1 MRTIS
6 YQELQIILEKHKRW
20 LNGEYGGER
29 ANLKESDLSGA
40 ELSGA
45 NLRVANLRG
54 ADLRGAELSGANLR
68 VANLRGAD
76 LRGAELRGADLR
88 LSDLRDAD
96 LRDADLRR
104 ADLRGADIRRANMIK
119 SDLDF
124 SCLPLWCGGL
134 DINIDDRQAKQIA
147 YHLVRN
153 VLYSKN
159 TSKEAKE
166 AVKPLVDFA
175 NGFHR
180 VEECGKIEY

>member
-6 YQELQIILEKHKRW
+6 YKELQLILEKHKRW
-20 LNGEYGGER
+20 INGEDGGEQAYLR
-29 ANLKESDLSGA
+29 GADLSGA
-40 ELSGA
+40 DLSGA
-45 NLRVANLRG
+45 NLSTAYLIGADLSGANLRGSNLRVANLRG
-54 ADLRGAELSGANLR
+54 SNLSGA
-68 VANLRGAD
+68 
-76 LRGAELRGADLR
+76 
-88 LSDLRDAD
+88 
-96 LRDADLRR
+96 
-104 ADLRGADIRRANMIK
+104 DISK

>member
-20 LNGEYGGER
+20 INGEDGGER
-29 ANLKESDLSGA
+29 ANLRESDL
-40 ELSGA
+40 
-45 NLRVANLRG
+45 
-54 ADLRGAELSGANLR
+54 
-68 VANLRGAD
+68 
-76 LRGAELRGADLR
+76 
-88 LSDLRDAD
+88 
-96 LRDADLRR
+96 
-104 ADLRGADIRRANMIK
+104 RRANMIK

-159 TSKEAKE
+159 TSKEPKE

-180 VEECGKIEY
+180 VEECGKI

>member
-20 LNGEYGGER
+20 INGEYDGEK
-29 ANLKESDLSGA
+29 ADLS
-40 ELSGA
+40 E
-45 NLRVANLRG
+45 
-54 ADLRGAELSGANLR
+54 
-68 VANLRGAD
+68 
-76 LRGAELRGADLR
+76 
-88 LSDLRDAD
+88 
-96 LRDADLRR
+96 
-104 ADLRGADIRRANMIK
+104 ADLRGADLSGAVLSEANMIK

-153 VLYSKN
+153 VLYSQN

-166 AVKPLVDFA
+166 AVKPLVDFS

-180 VEECGKIEY
+180 VEECGKIKY

>member
-1 MRTIS
+1 
-6 YQELQIILEKHKRW
+6 
-20 LNGEYGGER
+20 
-29 ANLKESDLSGA
+29 
-40 ELSGA
+40 
-45 NLRVANLRG
+45 
-54 ADLRGAELSGANLR
+54 
-68 VANLRGAD
+68 
-76 LRGAELRGADLR
+76 
-88 LSDLRDAD
+88 
-96 LRDADLRR
+96 
-104 ADLRGADIRRANMIK
+104 MIK

-175 NGFHR
+175 NCFHR
-180 VEECGKIEY
+180 VEECGKI

>member
-6 YQELQIILEKHKRW
+6 YQELQIILKKHKRW
-20 LNGEYGGER
+20 INGEDGGEI
-29 ANLKESDLSGA
+29 AD
-40 ELSGA
+40 
-45 NLRVANLRG
+45 LRVANLSG
-54 ADLRGAELSGANLR
+54 ADLS
-68 VANLRGAD
+68 GAD
-76 LRGAELRGADLR
+76 L
-88 LSDLRDAD
+88 
-96 LRDADLRR
+96 
-104 ADLRGADIRRANMIK
+104 RRANMIK

-153 VLYSKN
+153 VLYSQN

-166 AVKPLVDFA
+166 AVKPLVDFS

>member
-20 LNGEYGGER
+20 INGEDGGER
-29 ANLKESDLSGA
+29 A
-40 ELSGA
+40 ELG
-45 NLRVANLRG
+45 G
-54 ADLRGAELSGANLR
+54 
-68 VANLRGAD
+68 
-76 LRGAELRGADLR
+76 
-88 LSDLRDAD
+88 AD
-96 LRDADLRR
+96 LRDAYLSGADLRR
-104 ADLRGADIRRANMIK
+104 ANLIGANMIK

-124 SCLPLWCGGL
+124 SCLTLWCGGL

>member
-20 LNGEYGGER
+20 INGEDGGER
-29 ANLKESDLSGA
+29 
-40 ELSGA
+40 
-45 NLRVANLRG
+45 ANLRG
-54 ADLRGAELSGANLR
+54 ADLRDADLSG
-68 VANLRGAD
+68 ANLRGAD
-76 LRGAELRGADLR
+76 LRDADLSGADLSGANLRGADL
-88 LSDLRDAD
+88 SGADLRRANLRGAD
-96 LRDADLRR
+96 LRDADL
-104 ADLRGADIRRANMIK
+104 RRANMIK

-175 NGFHR
+175 NCFHR
-180 VEECGKIEY
+180 VEECGKI

>member
-20 LNGEYGGER
+20 INGEYGGER
-29 ANLKESDLSGA
+29 ANLRESNLSG
-40 ELSGA
+40 
-45 NLRVANLRG
+45 
-54 ADLRGAELSGANLR
+54 
-68 VANLRGAD
+68 
-76 LRGAELRGADLR
+76 
-88 LSDLRDAD
+88 
-96 LRDADLRR
+96 
-104 ADLRGADIRRANMIK
+104 ANMIK

-153 VLYSKN
+153 VLYSQN

-166 AVKPLVDFA
+166 AVKPLVDFS

>member
-29 ANLKESDLSGA
+29 ADLRDADLNG
-40 ELSGA
+40 
-45 NLRVANLRG
+45 ANLRG
-54 ADLRGAELSGANLR
+54 ADLRKADLGGADLRESDLSGAYLNGANLR
-68 VANLRGAD
+68 ESDLSGAD
-76 LRGAELRGADLR
+76 LRKADLG
-88 LSDLRDAD
+88 
-96 LRDADLRR
+96 
-104 ADLRGADIRRANMIK
+104 GAYLNGANMIK

-180 VEECGKIEY
+180 VEECGKI

>member
-6 YQELQIILEKHKRW
+6 YQELQIILKKHKRW
-20 LNGEYGGER
+20 INGEDGGEI
-29 ANLKESDLSGA
+29 AD
-40 ELSGA
+40 
-45 NLRVANLRG
+45 LRVANLSG
-54 ADLRGAELSGANLR
+54 ADLSGADLSGA
-68 VANLRGAD
+68 D
-76 LRGAELRGADLR
+76 L
-88 LSDLRDAD
+88 
-96 LRDADLRR
+96 
-104 ADLRGADIRRANMIK
+104 RRANMIK

-153 VLYSKN
+153 VLYSQN

-166 AVKPLVDFA
+166 AVKPLVDFS

>member
-29 ANLKESDLSGA
+29 ADLRDAYLNGANLRGANLIVANLRGANLRESYLSGAYLNGANLRESDLSGA
-40 ELSGA
+40 D
-45 NLRVANLRG
+45 LRK
-54 ADLRGAELSGANLR
+54 ADLGGAYLNG
-68 VANLRGAD
+68 
-76 LRGAELRGADLR
+76 
-88 LSDLRDAD
+88 
-96 LRDADLRR
+96 
-104 ADLRGADIRRANMIK
+104 ANMIK

-153 VLYSKN
+153 VLYRICRVVVEK
-159 TSKEAKE
+159 
-166 AVKPLVDFA
+166 AVKQRSKRSCKTF
-175 NGFHR
+175 GRFCER
-180 VEECGKIEY
+180 FSSS

>member
-29 ANLKESDLSGA
+29 A
-40 ELSGA
+40 
-45 NLRVANLRG
+45 
-54 ADLRGAELSGANLR
+54 
-68 VANLRGAD
+68 
-76 LRGAELRGADLR
+76 
-88 LSDLRDAD
+88 DLRDAD
-96 LRDADLRR
+96 LNGAN
-104 ADLRGADIRRANMIK
+104 LRGANMIK

-180 VEECGKIEY
+180 VEECGKI

>member
-20 LNGEYGGER
+20 INGEDGGER
-29 ANLKESDLSGA
+29 
-40 ELSGA
+40 
-45 NLRVANLRG
+45 ANLRG
-54 ADLRGAELSGANLR
+54 ADLSGANLNGAYLIDADLRGADLIGADLSGADLSGANLNGADLR
-68 VANLRGAD
+68 GANLRGAD
-76 LRGAELRGADLR
+76 L
-88 LSDLRDAD
+88 
-96 LRDADLRR
+96 
-104 ADLRGADIRRANMIK
+104 RRANMIK

-175 NGFHR
+175 NCFHR
-180 VEECGKIEY
+180 VEECGKI

>member
-6 YQELQIILEKHKRW
+6 YKELQIILEKNKKW
-20 LNGEYGGER
+20 INGEDGGER
-29 ANLKESDLSGA
+29 ANLRGSDLRGSDLS
-40 ELSGA
+40 E
-45 NLRVANLRG
+45 ANLRG
-54 ADLRGAELSGANLR
+54 SDLSE
-68 VANLRGAD
+68 ANLRG
-76 LRGAELRGADLR
+76 
-88 LSDLRDAD
+88 
-96 LRDADLRR
+96 
-104 ADLRGADIRRANMIK
+104 ANMIK

-166 AVKPLVDFA
+166 TVKPLVDFA

-180 VEECGKIEY
+180 VEECGKI

>member
-20 LNGEYGGER
+20 INGEDGGER
-29 ANLKESDLSGA
+29 ANLRESDLSGA
-40 ELSGA
+40 YLSGA
-45 NLRVANLRG
+45 YLRRANLSG
-54 ADLRGAELSGANLR
+54 ADL
-68 VANLRGAD
+68 
-76 LRGAELRGADLR
+76 
-88 LSDLRDAD
+88 
-96 LRDADLRR
+96 
-104 ADLRGADIRRANMIK
+104 RRANMIK

-134 DINIDDRQAKQIA
+134 DIDIDDRQAKQIA

-166 AVKPLVDFA
+166 AVKHLVDFA

>member
-29 ANLKESDLSGA
+29 ANLRE
-40 ELSGA
+40 
-45 NLRVANLRG
+45 
-54 ADLRGAELSGANLR
+54 
-68 VANLRGAD
+68 
-76 LRGAELRGADLR
+76 
-88 LSDLRDAD
+88 SDLRDAD
-96 LRDADLRR
+96 LSGADLRR
-104 ADLRGADIRRANMIK
+104 ADLRGADLRRANMIK

-134 DINIDDRQAKQIA
+134 DIDIDDRQAKQIA
-147 YHLVRN
+147 YHIVRN
-153 VLYSKN
+153 VLYSEN

-180 VEECGKIEY
+180 VEECGKI

>member
-20 LNGEYGGER
+20 INGEDGGER
-29 ANLKESDLSGA
+29 ANLRESDLRGA
-40 ELSGA
+40 NLSGA
-45 NLRVANLRG
+45 DLRE
-54 ADLRGAELSGANLR
+54 ADLRGANLREADLREADLSGAYLSGAYLR
-68 VANLRGAD
+68 RANLSGAD
-76 LRGAELRGADLR
+76 L
-88 LSDLRDAD
+88 
-96 LRDADLRR
+96 
-104 ADLRGADIRRANMIK
+104 RRANMIK

-134 DINIDDRQAKQIA
+134 DIDIDDRQAKQIA

-166 AVKPLVDFA
+166 AVKHLVDFA

>member
-6 YQELQIILEKHKRW
+6 YQELQIILKKHKRW
-20 LNGEYGGER
+20 INGEDGGEIADLR
-29 ANLKESDLSGA
+29 VANLSGADLSGA
-40 ELSGA
+40 DLSGA
-45 NLRVANLRG
+45 DLSGADLRVANLRG
-54 ADLRGAELSGANLR
+54 ADLRRANLSGADLS
-68 VANLRGAD
+68 GAD
-76 LRGAELRGADLR
+76 L
-88 LSDLRDAD
+88 
-96 LRDADLRR
+96 
-104 ADLRGADIRRANMIK
+104 RRANMIK

-153 VLYSKN
+153 VLYSQN

-166 AVKPLVDFA
+166 AVKPLVDFS

>member
-29 ANLKESDLSGA
+29 ADLRDADLNG
-40 ELSGA
+40 
-45 NLRVANLRG
+45 ANLRG
-54 ADLRGAELSGANLR
+54 ADLRKADLG
-68 VANLRGAD
+68 GAD
-76 LRGAELRGADLR
+76 LRESDLSGADLR
-88 LSDLRDAD
+88 KAD
-96 LRDADLRR
+96 LG
-104 ADLRGADIRRANMIK
+104 GAYLNGANMIK

-180 VEECGKIEY
+180 VEECGKI

>member
-6 YQELQIILEKHKRW
+6 YQELQIILKKHKRW
-20 LNGEYGGER
+20 INGEDGGEI
-29 ANLKESDLSGA
+29 ADLSGA
-40 ELSGA
+40 NLSGANLRGADLSGA
-45 NLRVANLRG
+45 NLRV
-54 ADLRGAELSGANLR
+54 
-68 VANLRGAD
+68 
-76 LRGAELRGADLR
+76 
-88 LSDLRDAD
+88 
-96 LRDADLRR
+96 
-104 ADLRGADIRRANMIK
+104 ANMIK

-166 AVKPLVDFA
+166 AVKPLVDFS

-180 VEECGKIEY
+180 VEECGKI

>member
-1 MRTIS
+1 MNIT
-6 YQELQIILEKHKRW
+6 YEELKIILEKHKKW

-29 ANLKESDLSGA
+29 ANL
-40 ELSGA
+40 
-45 NLRVANLRG
+45 
-54 ADLRGAELSGANLR
+54 
-68 VANLRGAD
+68 
-76 LRGAELRGADLR
+76 
-88 LSDLRDAD
+88 RDAD
-96 LRDADLRR
+96 LR
-104 ADLRGADIRRANMIK
+104 IANMIK

-134 DINIDDRQAKQIA
+134 DIDIDDRQAKQIA

-153 VLYSKN
+153 VLYSEN

-180 VEECGKIEY
+180 IEECGKIKFNMED

>member
-1 MRTIS
+1 MNITDE
-6 YQELQIILEKHKRW
+6 ELKIILEKHKKW
-20 LNGEYGGER
+20 LNVEDGGER
-29 ANLKESDLSGA
+29 ANLCGADLSGA
-40 ELSGA
+40 DLSG
-45 NLRVANLRG
+45 
-54 ADLRGAELSGANLR
+54 
-68 VANLRGAD
+68 
-76 LRGAELRGADLR
+76 
-88 LSDLRDAD
+88 
-96 LRDADLRR
+96 ADLRR
-104 ADLRGADIRRANMIK
+104 ADLRGADLRIANMIK

-159 TSKEAKE
+159 TSKKAKK

-180 VEECGKIEY
+180 IEECGKIKFNMED

>member
-29 ANLKESDLSGA
+29 ADLRGANLRRAD
-40 ELSGA
+40 LSGA
-45 NLRVANLRG
+45 NLRRADLSG
-54 ADLRGAELSGANLR
+54 ADLRGANLSEANLSE
-68 VANLRGAD
+68 ADLSGAD
-76 LRGAELRGADLR
+76 LRGASLRGA
-88 LSDLRDAD
+88 S
-96 LRDADLRR
+96 
-104 ADLRGADIRRANMIK
+104 LRGANMIK

-153 VLYSKN
+153 VLYSQN

>member
-29 ANLKESDLSGA
+29 ADLRDADLNG
-40 ELSGA
+40 
-45 NLRVANLRG
+45 ANLRG
-54 ADLRGAELSGANLR
+54 ADLIVAYLRGATLSESYLSGAYLIG
-68 VANLRGAD
+68 ANLIESYLSGAD
-76 LRGAELRGADLR
+76 LRKADLG
-88 LSDLRDAD
+88 
-96 LRDADLRR
+96 
-104 ADLRGADIRRANMIK
+104 GAYLNGANMIK

-180 VEECGKIEY
+180 VEECGKI

>member
-29 ANLKESDLSGA
+29 ANLRGADLRLSDLSGAYLNGAYLNGANLRESDLSGA
-40 ELSGA
+40 DLSGA
-45 NLRVANLRG
+45 DLRVANLRG
-54 ADLRGAELSGANLR
+54 ADLSG
-68 VANLRGAD
+68 
-76 LRGAELRGADLR
+76 
-88 LSDLRDAD
+88 
-96 LRDADLRR
+96 ADLRR
-104 ADLRGADIRRANMIK
+104 ADLRGADLRRANMIK

-180 VEECGKIEY
+180 VEECGKI

>member
-1 MRTIS
+1 
-6 YQELQIILEKHKRW
+6 
-20 LNGEYGGER
+20 
-29 ANLKESDLSGA
+29 
-40 ELSGA
+40 
-45 NLRVANLRG
+45 
-54 ADLRGAELSGANLR
+54 
-68 VANLRGAD
+68 
-76 LRGAELRGADLR
+76 
-88 LSDLRDAD
+88 
-96 LRDADLRR
+96 
-104 ADLRGADIRRANMIK
+104 MIK

-180 VEECGKIEY
+180 VEECGKI

>member
-29 ANLKESDLSGA
+29 AD
-40 ELSGA
+40 
-45 NLRVANLRG
+45 LRG
-54 ADLRGAELSGANLR
+54 ADLRGAYLSEADLSEADLGGANL
-68 VANLRGAD
+68 
-76 LRGAELRGADLR
+76 
-88 LSDLRDAD
+88 
-96 LRDADLRR
+96 
-104 ADLRGADIRRANMIK
+104 RRANMIK

-166 AVKPLVDFA
+166 AVKPLVDFS

-180 VEECGKIEY
+180 VEECGKIKY

>member
-6 YQELQIILEKHKRW
+6 YKELQIILEKNKKW
-20 LNGEYGGER
+20 INGEDGGER
-29 ANLKESDLSGA
+29 ADLSGA
-40 ELSGA
+40 DLSGA
-45 NLRVANLRG
+45 
-54 ADLRGAELSGANLR
+54 DLSG
-68 VANLRGAD
+68 
-76 LRGAELRGADLR
+76 
-88 LSDLRDAD
+88 
-96 LRDADLRR
+96 ADLRR
-104 ADLRGADIRRANMIK
+104 ADLSGADLTGADLIRADLIRADLSGADLRRADLSGANLRRADLIGADLIGANMIK

-166 AVKPLVDFA
+166 TVKPLVDFA

-180 VEECGKIEY
+180 VEECGKI

>member
-20 LNGEYGGER
+20 INGEDGGER
-29 ANLKESDLSGA
+29 ADLSEA
-40 ELSGA
+40 HLRRADLSGA
-45 NLRVANLRG
+45 NLRRADLGG
-54 ADLRGAELSGANLR
+54 ADLG
-68 VANLRGAD
+68 GAD
-76 LRGAELRGADLR
+76 L
-88 LSDLRDAD
+88 
-96 LRDADLRR
+96 
-104 ADLRGADIRRANMIK
+104 RRANMIK

>member
-20 LNGEYGGER
+20 INGEDGGER
-29 ANLKESDLSGA
+29 ANLRESNLS
-40 ELSGA
+40 
-45 NLRVANLRG
+45 
-54 ADLRGAELSGANLR
+54 
-68 VANLRGAD
+68 
-76 LRGAELRGADLR
+76 GADLR
-88 LSDLRDAD
+88 LSDLSGAD
-96 LRDADLRR
+96 LSGAN
-104 ADLRGADIRRANMIK
+104 LRGANMIK

-153 VLYSKN
+153 VLYSQN

-166 AVKPLVDFA
+166 AVKPLVDFS

>member
-20 LNGEYGGER
+20 INGEYDGEK
-29 ANLKESDLSGA
+29 ADLSGA
-40 ELSGA
+40 DLSGA
-45 NLRVANLRG
+45 DLSEANLIG
-54 ADLRGAELSGANLR
+54 
-68 VANLRGAD
+68 
-76 LRGAELRGADLR
+76 
-88 LSDLRDAD
+88 
-96 LRDADLRR
+96 ADLRR
-104 ADLRGADIRRANMIK
+104 ANLRGANMIK

-153 VLYSKN
+153 VLYSQN

-166 AVKPLVDFA
+166 AVKPLVDFS

-180 VEECGKIEY
+180 VEECGKIKY

>member
-6 YQELQIILEKHKRW
+6 YKELQIILEKHKKW
-20 LNGEYGGER
+20 INGEDGGER
-29 ANLKESDLSGA
+29 ADLR
-40 ELSGA
+40 E
-45 NLRVANLRG
+45 ANLRG
-54 ADLRGAELSGANLR
+54 ADLRE
-68 VANLRGAD
+68 ANLRGSYLSEAD
-76 LRGAELRGADLR
+76 LRGANLRRASLIEANLREADLR
-88 LSDLRDAD
+88 E
-96 LRDADLRR
+96 
-104 ADLRGADIRRANMIK
+104 ADLRGADIRGANMIK

-166 AVKPLVDFA
+166 TVKPLVDFA

-180 VEECGKIEY
+180 VEECGKI

>member
-20 LNGEYGGER
+20 INGEYGGER
-29 ANLKESDLSGA
+29 ADLGGADLRESDLRESD
-40 ELSGA
+40 LSGA
-45 NLRVANLRG
+45 NLRVANLRRADLGG
-54 ADLRGAELSGANLR
+54 ADLSG
-68 VANLRGAD
+68 
-76 LRGAELRGADLR
+76 
-88 LSDLRDAD
+88 
-96 LRDADLRR
+96 
-104 ADLRGADIRRANMIK
+104 ANMIK

-153 VLYSKN
+153 VLYSQN

-166 AVKPLVDFA
+166 AVKPLVDFS